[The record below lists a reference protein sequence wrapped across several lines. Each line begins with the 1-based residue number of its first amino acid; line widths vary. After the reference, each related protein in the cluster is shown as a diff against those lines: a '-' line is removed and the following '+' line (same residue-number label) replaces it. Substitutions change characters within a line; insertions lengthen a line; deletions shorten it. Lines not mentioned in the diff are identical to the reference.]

1 MTLKTN
7 GPMFGR
13 VVTAMVTPLD
23 ANGDVDF
30 AQAER
35 LASHLADNGSDG
47 LVISGTTGESATLT
61 SSEKVEL
68 FSRISKAVR
77 GRAAV
82 IAGTGSYNTRES
94 VELSRE
100 AKAAGVDGLL
110 VVAPY
115 YNKPSQEGLYQHYKT
130 IAEAVDLPV
139 LLYNVPGRTVT
150 NLEASTV
157 VRLSKIGN
165 IVGVKEASKNLEQIG
180 EIVRD
185 TPSDF
190 LVYSGD
196 DGTTLPILAIGGVGV
211 VSVISHV
218 NGNDIQ
224 AMIKSFFAG
233 DLAEAIRLH
242 GTSLALTKALFAF
255 PSPSPA
261 KNALSLLG
269 LLPSTT
275 VRLPLVDAT
284 EAERE
289 GVKTALREYGLLAG

>member
-1 MTLKTN
+1 
-7 GPMFGR
+7 
-13 VVTAMVTPLD
+13 
-23 ANGDVDF
+23 
-30 AQAER
+30 
-35 LASHLADNGSDG
+35 
-47 LVISGTTGESATLT
+47 
-61 SSEKVEL
+61 
-68 FSRISKAVR
+68 
-77 GRAAV
+77 
-82 IAGTGSYNTRES
+82 
-94 VELSRE
+94 
-100 AKAAGVDGLL
+100 
-110 VVAPY
+110 
-115 YNKPSQEGLYQHYKT
+115 
-130 IAEAVDLPV
+130 
-139 LLYNVPGRTVT
+139 VPGRTVT

-261 KNALSLLG
+261 KNALNLLG

-289 GVKTALREYGLLAG
+289 GVKAALREYGLLAG